1 MFAKV
6 AEFRLLGGHVQRLR
20 TAAKYDPDR
29 RRTDCR
35 PMAGARRARRPIL
48 MCRWHVVPATGKL
61 ECRWQSVSAAT
72 IDEPGQRRRVVRT
85 RRLTR
90 ARARAGRPVTRRV
103 A

>member
-20 TAAKYDPDR
+20 TAAKYDPA

-48 MCRWHVVPATGKL
+48 MCRWHVVPSTGKL

-72 IDEPGQRRRVVRT
+72 IDESGQRRQVVRT
-85 RRLTR
+85 RRL
-90 ARARAGRPVTRRV
+90 ARARTTGHP
-103 A
+103 